1 MRRPQVDK
9 KGRAVSWS
17 FTEVRLESTLQGSH
31 LKKTVCSIHYKKY
44 SDLFKR
50 YQQRCAV
57 VLFCAGAL
65 VLSETTDL

>member
-31 LKKTVCSIHYKKY
+31 LKK
-44 SDLFKR
+44 
-50 YQQRCAV
+50 QCAAFITKNIQIYLSV
-57 VLFCAGAL
+57 ISNGAQ
-65 VLSETTDL
+65 LSCFVRAHWF